1 MIYILLIDAKML
13 IMLESNNY
21 ENYILVYL
29 LSRIRLSTS
38 KREKTY
44 YII

>member
-29 LSRIRLSTS
+29 LIRLSTS

-44 YII
+44 SII